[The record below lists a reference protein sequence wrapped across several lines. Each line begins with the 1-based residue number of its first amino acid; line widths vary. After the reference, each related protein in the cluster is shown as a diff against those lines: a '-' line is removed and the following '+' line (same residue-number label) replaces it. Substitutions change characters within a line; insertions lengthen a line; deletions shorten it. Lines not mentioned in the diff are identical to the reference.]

1 MRLFLSLV
9 GLTALLVGGLGI
21 SNAVRSFL
29 EGKTAT
35 IATLKC
41 LGAPARLIFQVYLLL
56 VLAITFLGV
65 AVGLI
70 IGTTTPI
77 ALSGLLAGL
86 LPFEIHFS
94 LHFLP
99 MLLAAAFGFLT
110 ALAFTVWPLARA
122 QRVPAGALFRDLA
135 APMAPRLPWRYM
147 ALAALTFA
155 VLAALVI
162 FTAEERPFAVWF
174 VIGAGAAMAAFL
186 TAGMSIVYLAR
197 RLPRPRNAVLRL
209 ALTNLYRPGAAT
221 IPVVQSF
228 GLGLSVLVAVISVE
242 GNMTVSYTH
251 LTLPTILLV

>member
-1 MRLFLSLV
+1 MLELLERLW
-9 GLTALLVGGLGI
+9 GDDDI
-21 SNAVRSFL
+21 
-29 EGKTAT
+29 E
-35 IATLKC
+35 
-41 LGAPARLIFQVYLLL
+41 
-56 VLAITFLGV
+56 LA
-65 AVGLI
+65 
-70 IGTTTPI
+70 
-77 ALSGLLAGL
+77 
-86 LPFEIHFS
+86 
-94 LHFLP
+94 
-99 MLLAAAFGFLT
+99 LLAAAFGFLT

-135 APMAPRLPWRYM
+135 APMASRPPWRYM

-174 VIGAGAAMAAFL
+174 VFGAGAAMAAFL
-186 TAGMSIVYLAR
+186 TAGMSIVFLAR

-242 GNMTVSYTH
+242 GNMNLQVNERLPKQAPAYFFINILPEQADKFCLLYTSDAADE
-251 LTLPTILLV
+251 